1 MKKIFSLL
9 LALLLVAGMAVPAYA
24 DVNQSRA
31 VIGADLSDEQVE
43 AVYGMF
49 GIRRGDA
56 IELKMTNAEERTY
69 LEGYVDNSLIGT
81 RSISCVYVELL
92 PEGSGMSVTTSNI
105 NWCTGEMYIS
115 ALATAGI
122 TDANIVVA
130 APFEVS
136 GTAALSGV
144 YKAYE
149 DMTGKKL
156 DDLAKLVSTQELT
169 VTGELAAQIG
179 AMDSTAIVNEL
190 KLMLDVTQ
198 TMSDDEIRA
207 EIREIASRYNV
218 NLTNTQVEQLLS
230 LCRSLEGLDAD
241 SLKARVQEV
250 QNTLQK
256 VSDAKTKVVGFVQG
270 VKKVVDSISGFF
282 DKIKDAAKQMK
293 EENKHMGTTM
303 RRINDRISLYG
314 NVNRGIKDGDFWQG
328 SYVSIEG
335 SNAVIYG
342 SAQDDY
348 IITRGRVTGFTLLG
362 NGTNVTV
369 GNDSMPSLRFL
380 MKLADGKEAQVDIIY
395 NKVDAFK
402 NAIGVL

>member
-1 MKKIFSLL
+1 MKKILSLM

-24 DVNQSRA
+24 DVNQSRT
-31 VIGADLSDEQVE
+31 VIGADLTDEQVE

-49 GIRRGDA
+49 GIRRGEA

-92 PEGSGMSVTTSNI
+92 PAGSGMSVTTSNI

-207 EIREIASRYNV
+207 QIREIAGRYNV

-230 LCRSLEGLDAD
+230 LCRSLEGLDAE
-241 SLKARVQEV
+241 SLKARVQDV

-270 VKKVVDSISGFF
+270 VKKVVDSVSGFF
-282 DKIKDAAKQMK
+282 DKI
-293 EENKHMGTTM
+293 
-303 RRINDRISLYG
+303 R
-314 NVNRGIKDGDFWQG
+314 
-328 SYVSIEG
+328 
-335 SNAVIYG
+335 
-342 SAQDDY
+342 
-348 IITRGRVTGFTLLG
+348 
-362 NGTNVTV
+362 
-369 GNDSMPSLRFL
+369 
-380 MKLADGKEAQVDIIY
+380 DII
-395 NKVDAFK
+395 ARF
-402 NAIGVL
+402 

>member
-31 VIGADLSDEQVE
+31 VIGADLDESQIE
-43 AVYGMF
+43 DVYGMF
-49 GIRRGDA
+49 GLSRGQA

-122 TDANIVVA
+122 TDASIIVA

-149 DMTGKKL
+149 DMTGQKL

-169 VTGELAAQIG
+169 VTGELAAEIG
-179 AMDSTAIVNEL
+179 AMDSTSIVNEL

-198 TMSDDEIRA
+198 TMTDDEIRA

-230 LCRSLEGLDAD
+230 LCRSLEGLDAE
-241 SLKARVQEV
+241 SLKARVAEV
-250 QNTLQK
+250 QGTLQK
-256 VSDAKTKVVGFVQG
+256 VSSAKTKVVGFVQG
-270 VKKVVDSISGFF
+270 VKKVVESVSGFF
-282 DKIKDAAKQMK
+282 AKIQ
-293 EENKHMGTTM
+293 
-303 RRINDRISLYG
+303 
-314 NVNRGIKDGDFWQG
+314 
-328 SYVSIEG
+328 
-335 SNAVIYG
+335 
-342 SAQDDY
+342 
-348 IITRGRVTGFTLLG
+348 
-362 NGTNVTV
+362 
-369 GNDSMPSLRFL
+369 
-380 MKLADGKEAQVDIIY
+380 DII
-395 NKVDAFK
+395 ARF
-402 NAIGVL
+402 

>member
-49 GIRRGDA
+49 GIRRGEA

-69 LEGYVDNSLIGT
+69 LEGYVDDSLIGT

-92 PEGSGMSVTTSNI
+92 PAGSGMSVTTSNI

-122 TDANIVVA
+122 TDANIIVA

-190 KLMLDVTQ
+190 KMMLDVTQ

-230 LCRSLEGLDAD
+230 LCRSLEGLDAEA
-241 SLKARVQEV
+241 LKARVQDV

-270 VKKVVDSISGFF
+270 VKKVVESVSGFF
-282 DKIKDAAKQMK
+282 DKIKD
-293 EENKHMGTTM
+293 
-303 RRINDRISLYG
+303 
-314 NVNRGIKDGDFWQG
+314 
-328 SYVSIEG
+328 
-335 SNAVIYG
+335 
-342 SAQDDY
+342 
-348 IITRGRVTGFTLLG
+348 IIA
-362 NGTNVTV
+362 
-369 GNDSMPSLRFL
+369 RF
-380 MKLADGKEAQVDIIY
+380 
-395 NKVDAFK
+395 
-402 NAIGVL
+402 

>member
-24 DVNQSRA
+24 DVNQSRT

-92 PEGSGMSVTTSNI
+92 PAGSGMSVTTSNI

-230 LCRSLEGLDAD
+230 LCRSLEGLDAE
-241 SLKARVQEV
+241 SLKARVQDV

-270 VKKVVDSISGFF
+270 VKKVVDSVSGFF
-282 DKIKDAAKQMK
+282 DKIKDIMA
-293 EENKHMGTTM
+293 
-303 RRINDRISLYG
+303 
-314 NVNRGIKDGDFWQG
+314 
-328 SYVSIEG
+328 
-335 SNAVIYG
+335 
-342 SAQDDY
+342 
-348 IITRGRVTGFTLLG
+348 
-362 NGTNVTV
+362 
-369 GNDSMPSLRFL
+369 RF
-380 MKLADGKEAQVDIIY
+380 
-395 NKVDAFK
+395 
-402 NAIGVL
+402 

>member
-24 DVNQSRA
+24 DVNQSRT
-31 VIGADLSDEQVE
+31 VIGADLTDEQVE

-69 LEGYVDNSLIGT
+69 LEGYVDDSLIGT

-92 PEGSGMSVTTSNI
+92 PAGSGMSVTTSNI

-169 VTGELAAQIG
+169 ITGELAAEIG

-207 EIREIASRYNV
+207 QIREIAGRYNV

-230 LCRSLEGLDAD
+230 LCRSLEGLDAE
-241 SLKARVQEV
+241 SLKARVQDV

-270 VKKVVDSISGFF
+270 VKKVVDSVSGFF
-282 DKIKDAAKQMK
+282 DKIKD
-293 EENKHMGTTM
+293 
-303 RRINDRISLYG
+303 
-314 NVNRGIKDGDFWQG
+314 
-328 SYVSIEG
+328 
-335 SNAVIYG
+335 
-342 SAQDDY
+342 
-348 IITRGRVTGFTLLG
+348 IIA
-362 NGTNVTV
+362 
-369 GNDSMPSLRFL
+369 RF
-380 MKLADGKEAQVDIIY
+380 
-395 NKVDAFK
+395 
-402 NAIGVL
+402 

>member
-1 MKKIFSLL
+1 MKKIFYLL

-92 PEGSGMSVTTSNI
+92 PAGSGMSVTTSNI

-218 NLTNTQVEQLLS
+218 NLTNTQVEQLLT
-230 LCRSLEGLDAD
+230 LCRSLEGLDAE
-241 SLKARVQEV
+241 SLKARVQDV

-270 VKKVVDSISGFF
+270 VKKAVESVSGFF
-282 DKIKDAAKQMK
+282 DKIKD
-293 EENKHMGTTM
+293 
-303 RRINDRISLYG
+303 
-314 NVNRGIKDGDFWQG
+314 
-328 SYVSIEG
+328 
-335 SNAVIYG
+335 
-342 SAQDDY
+342 
-348 IITRGRVTGFTLLG
+348 IIA
-362 NGTNVTV
+362 
-369 GNDSMPSLRFL
+369 RF
-380 MKLADGKEAQVDIIY
+380 
-395 NKVDAFK
+395 
-402 NAIGVL
+402 

>member
-31 VIGADLSDEQVE
+31 VIGADLDESQIDD
-43 AVYGMF
+43 VYGMF
-49 GIRRGDA
+49 GLSRGQA

-69 LEGYVDNSLIGT
+69 LEGYVDDSLIGT

-122 TDANIVVA
+122 SDANIIVA

-149 DMTGKKL
+149 DMTGQKL

-169 VTGELAAQIG
+169 VTGELAAEIG
-179 AMDSTAIVNEL
+179 AMDSTSIVNEL

-198 TMSDDEIRA
+198 TMTDDEIRT

-230 LCRSLEGLDAD
+230 LCRSLEGLDEE
-241 SLKARVQEV
+241 SLKARVEEV
-250 QNTLQK
+250 QGTLQK
-256 VSDAKTKVVGFVQG
+256 VSSAKTKVVGFVQG
-270 VKKVVDSISGFF
+270 VKKVVESVSGFF
-282 DKIKDAAKQMK
+282 AKIQ
-293 EENKHMGTTM
+293 
-303 RRINDRISLYG
+303 
-314 NVNRGIKDGDFWQG
+314 
-328 SYVSIEG
+328 
-335 SNAVIYG
+335 
-342 SAQDDY
+342 
-348 IITRGRVTGFTLLG
+348 
-362 NGTNVTV
+362 
-369 GNDSMPSLRFL
+369 
-380 MKLADGKEAQVDIIY
+380 DII
-395 NKVDAFK
+395 ARF
-402 NAIGVL
+402 

>member
-92 PEGSGMSVTTSNI
+92 PAGSGMSVTTSNI

-122 TDANIVVA
+122 TDASIVVA

-207 EIREIASRYNV
+207 QIREIAGRYNV

-230 LCRSLEGLDAD
+230 LCRSLEGLDAE
-241 SLKARVQEV
+241 SLKARVQDV

-270 VKKVVDSISGFF
+270 VKKVVDSVSGFF
-282 DKIKDAAKQMK
+282 DKIKDIMA
-293 EENKHMGTTM
+293 
-303 RRINDRISLYG
+303 
-314 NVNRGIKDGDFWQG
+314 
-328 SYVSIEG
+328 
-335 SNAVIYG
+335 
-342 SAQDDY
+342 
-348 IITRGRVTGFTLLG
+348 
-362 NGTNVTV
+362 
-369 GNDSMPSLRFL
+369 RF
-380 MKLADGKEAQVDIIY
+380 
-395 NKVDAFK
+395 
-402 NAIGVL
+402 